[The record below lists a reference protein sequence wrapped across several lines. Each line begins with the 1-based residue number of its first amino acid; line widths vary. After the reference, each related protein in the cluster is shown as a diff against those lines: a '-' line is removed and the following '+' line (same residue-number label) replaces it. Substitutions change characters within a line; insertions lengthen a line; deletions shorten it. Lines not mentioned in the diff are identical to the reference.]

1 MSCSTQPLK
10 WAARNPRKTPSVAD
24 KMVLMKATSKLM
36 RMDASKRDR
45 TSRPSSSVPS
55 QWLAHPPMKL
65 GGGRLVWRCV
75 SRWGQGGRFPGSRG
89 WAGRSAHEGG
99 GGEPGLQVVLCVGGG
114 GYSAGQQCDAEYG
127 QRPQAAQQHQ

>member
-36 RMDASKRDR
+36 RMAASKRDR

-55 QWLAHPPMKL
+55 QWLADPPMKI
-65 GGGRLVWRCV
+65 GGG
-75 SRWGQGGRFPGSRG
+75 Q
-89 WAGRSAHEGG
+89 
-99 GGEPGLQVVLCVGGG
+99 PGLQVDLAVGIRGQF
-114 GYSAGQQCDAEYG
+114 AGQQCDAEYG
-127 QRPQAAQQHQ
+127 QRPQAAQQHQRRIRPQQAAQTL

>member
-36 RMDASKRDR
+36 RMAASKRDR

-55 QWLAHPPMKL
+55 QWLADPPMKI
-65 GGGRLVWRCV
+65 GGGGPARR
-75 SRWGQGGRFPGSRG
+75 
-89 WAGRSAHEGG
+89 AGRPGGGGSAHEDGG
-99 GGEPGLQVVLCVGGG
+99 GQPGLQVDLAVGIRGQF
-114 GYSAGQQCDAEYG
+114 AGQQCDAEYG
-127 QRPQAAQQHQ
+127 QRPQAAQQHQRRIRPQQ

>member
-55 QWLAHPPMKL
+55 QWLADPPLKI
-65 GGGRLVWRCV
+65 
-75 SRWGQGGRFPGSRG
+75 
-89 WAGRSAHEGG
+89 
-99 GGEPGLQVVLCVGGG
+99 GGENPAPRALWLWGDLAVGIRGQF
-114 GYSAGQQCDAEYG
+114 AGQQCDAEYG
-127 QRPQAAQQHQ
+127 QRPQAAQQHQRRIRPQQAAQTLEPGRGR